1 MSLKDRFFERTD
13 KPMSW
18 TRAIVL
24 GIAIWVFAILALG
37 QLPSLIIY
45 KFDQYV
51 AEIIEFSGKLPLIKD
66 EGLNTTQV
74 RAVRDLVANGV
85 QMGILAAMLVVAYL
99 WQKAKHK
106 RLGTKDLSD
115 PVKGYMPGK

>member
-1 MSLKDRFFERTD
+1 MSLKDRFFERVD
-13 KPMSW
+13 RPMSW

-51 AEIIEFSGKLPLIKD
+51 ADIIEFSGKLPVIPD

-74 RAVRDLVANGV
+74 RIVRDLVANGV
-85 QMGILAAMLVVAYL
+85 QMGILVAMLVVAYF